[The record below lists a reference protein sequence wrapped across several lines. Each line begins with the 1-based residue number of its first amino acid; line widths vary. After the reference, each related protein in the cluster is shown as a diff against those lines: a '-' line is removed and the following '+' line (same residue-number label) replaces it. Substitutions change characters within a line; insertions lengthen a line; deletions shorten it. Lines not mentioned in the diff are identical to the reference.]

1 MRPTRLRG
9 ILAVIL
15 LAAGLLV
22 GWQLRAERRIR
33 TSLQIPSQR
42 LEELTFLLQ
51 EQARRR
57 DALEAEIA
65 ALREQL
71 ARYEEAAAQDRG
83 TQEALRRQ
91 LQALRLAAGVEP
103 VRGPGVVVELRD
115 SPRPLRPGDD
125 PNLVLVHYTDVQAV
139 IATLWAAGAEAV
151 AVNGERVVSTTGL
164 SCVGTTI
171 LCNARRLAPPY
182 VVVAI
187 GDPDAL
193 EAALNA
199 ESGPLAALR
208 AFQFPVRVSR
218 AQDLRVPAYRGG
230 FAFRFARAGR

>member
-1 MRPTRLRG
+1 M
-9 ILAVIL
+9 
-15 LAAGLLV
+15 

-33 TSLQIPSQR
+33 ASLQIPSQR
-42 LEELTFLLQ
+42 LDELTFLLQ

-57 DALEAEIA
+57 EALEAEIA
-65 ALREQL
+65 ALRRRLQ
-71 ARYEEAAAQDRG
+71 RYEERATRNRG
-83 TQEALRRQ
+83 AHQALRRQ
-91 LQALRLAAGVEP
+91 LEALRMAAGLEA
-103 VRGPGVVVELRD
+103 VRGPGVMVELQD

-139 IATLWAAGAEAV
+139 VAALWAAGAEAV

-187 GDPDAL
+187 GDPNAL
-193 EAALNA
+193 ESAMNA
-199 ESGPLAALR
+199 PSSPLATLR
-208 AFQFPVRVSR
+208 AFGFPVRVTK

-230 FAFRFARAGR
+230 FEFRFARADR